1 MEKYTKLTL
10 DEMIRR
16 KEQVMAAKK
25 KPAKRE
31 LYIESLDGV
40 ITIAEQPRSVFADI
54 QEMSASEADA
64 YAILQGVVEPD
75 LKKLAS
81 EYGCAE
87 PTEIVDII
95 FKAGEVGK
103 ISVAIAEI
111 SGANSNTVTTVKDI
125 KN

>member
-1 MEKYTKLTL
+1 MDRHTKLTL

-31 LYIESLDGV
+31 LYIESLDGT
-40 ITIAEQPRSVFADI
+40 ITIAEQPRSMFADL
-54 QEMSASEADA
+54 QEMSAADADA
-64 YAILQGVVEPD
+64 YAVLQSVVEPD

-95 FKAGEVGK
+95 FKAGEVAK
-103 ISVAIAEI
+103 IAGAIAEI
-111 SGANSNTVTTVKDI
+111 SGGNNNTVTTVRDI